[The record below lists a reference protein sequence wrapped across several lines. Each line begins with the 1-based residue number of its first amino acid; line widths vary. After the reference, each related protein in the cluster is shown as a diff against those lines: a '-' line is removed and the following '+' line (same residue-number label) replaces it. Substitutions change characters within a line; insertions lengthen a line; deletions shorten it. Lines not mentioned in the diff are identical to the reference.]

1 MVHRTQL
8 QHHGSTLEF
17 HLRQRKFLFLL
28 STGRTQEALAYAKV
42 LGQFVPKHTPGIPQS
57 VSLIHLDCLV
67 GIPQS
72 VSLIHL
78 DCLVGIPQSVSLIH
92 LDCLKTGWYTTVSQP
107 HTPRLSGWY
116 TAVSQPHTPRLS
128 QDWLVYHS

>member
-17 HLRQRKFLFLL
+17 HLRQRKFLSLL

-67 GIPQS
+67 GIPQ
-72 VSLIHL
+72 L
-78 DCLVGIPQSVSLIH
+78 VSLIH

-107 HTPRLSGWY
+107 HTPRLS
-116 TAVSQPHTPRLS
+116 